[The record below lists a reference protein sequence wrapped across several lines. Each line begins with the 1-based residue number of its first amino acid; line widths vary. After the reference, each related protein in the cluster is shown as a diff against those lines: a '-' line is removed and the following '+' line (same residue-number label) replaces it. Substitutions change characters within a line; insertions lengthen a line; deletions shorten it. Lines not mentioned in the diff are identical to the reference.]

1 MLGEV
6 EMKVTEIL
14 ALGDRR
20 SIRSAFLSKP
30 PFLTAVQQ
38 QASSR
43 TALPSSRGM
52 GGLEECWEPSCHL
65 Q

>member
-20 SIRSAFLSKP
+20 SIRSLHFDPNLLS
-30 PFLTAVQQ
+30 
-38 QASSR
+38 
-43 TALPSSRGM
+43 
-52 GGLEECWEPSCHL
+52 
-65 Q
+65 